1 MNALIDFHSNNVS
14 PNPTLSKMNR
24 KQNHRKI
31 KKDDKRKKKMTKTK
45 ETWMM
50 FYLIKVRKLMKN
62 VSWTCQTLGHQTK
75 NYTK

>member
-31 KKDDKRKKKMTKTK
+31 KKDDKRKKENDKDKGNMDDVLSNQSKK
-45 ETWMM
+45 AYE
-50 FYLIKVRKLMKN
+50 K
-62 VSWTCQTLGHQTK
+62 C
-75 NYTK
+75 